1 MAGSIK
7 DKIGALTGKL
17 KKPDLKAIFKKLK
30 PGAKGQKLLQNLTVL
45 LNIPIVNTFTGVLAT
60 PGSTKVIDLERSE
73 EKFLLNFYEEIRPD
87 KGADPFGPE
96 TATKVGAVCKEKG
109 LRARTAANLIVDK
122 NFYLRQVDV
131 PEMEKEEIIESLRFS
146 ERESVPFPIDT
157 ASMDVFTLPEEAV
170 GGQIKV
176 RMAVLDGKVVK
187 KYNDFVRQTSL
198 KHISIIPVSSALVAV
213 MDESKIIDKSVPV
226 PVISVGRS
234 VTGIYVFDE
243 GYIRFSR
250 DVSIGTYDITENIAS
265 EYEVSGEVVELTEE
279 EAEEMK
285 DYFGVPMDEDLLEMG
300 VKGVTGEMILEK
312 IQPVLDKM
320 VTEFGRSIDYFKNEY
335 RVASVPTAYIIGTA
349 AHIKN
354 LSKYLT
360 DALGFEFKSYNPF
373 DDFLVAEKPELEKLK
388 ERGSELTLTVGVALV
403 QDRKLNLLPPDMR
416 FSFARLK
423 KRATPVVAVLL
434 YVLLVM
440 LINAG
445 GVQYVKHLKTQIK
458 NYESQIKNLKAEQQA
473 GGMIEDKIVE
483 FKNDIRA
490 VDTRMSIYPELKGR
504 NIEWAEVYLEVSKL
518 LPDDIALESIVIS
531 FSKPKSYAV
540 DGSLYAQQLVIS
552 GRIRGRADTQI
563 RALRDFLNRI
573 QFSPYFEHASLIS
586 TGEEKGQGT
595 GSMLNFEIAS
605 DLKGSS

>member
-1 MAGSIK
+1 MAGPK
-7 DKIGALTGKL
+7 EKNGAPKVKL
-17 KKPDLKAIFKKLK
+17 KKPDLKGILNKLK
-30 PGAKGQKLLQNLTVL
+30 IGTKVHKLLQNLAL
-45 LNIPIVNTFTGVLAT
+45 ILNIPIVNTFTGVLAT
-60 PGSTKVIDLERSE
+60 PGSTKVIDLEQRE
-73 EKFLLNFYEEIRPD
+73 DKFVLNCYEEIRPD
-87 KGADPFGPE
+87 QGADPFGPE
-96 TATKVGAVCKEKG
+96 TAKKVGAVCKEKG

-131 PEMEKEEIIESLRFS
+131 PEMEKEEIMESLRFS
-146 ERESVPFPIDT
+146 ERESIPFPIET
-157 ASMDVFTLPEEAV
+157 ASMDVFTLPEDSV
-170 GGQIKV
+170 DGQIKV
-176 RMAVLDGKVVK
+176 RMAALDGKVVK
-187 KYNDFVRQTSL
+187 KYNDFIRQTSL

-213 MDESKIIDKSVPV
+213 LEESKIMDKSVPV

-250 DVSIGTYDITENIAS
+250 DVSIGTYDLIENIAS
-265 EYEVSGEVVELTEE
+265 EYEVAGEVVELTEE

-285 DYFGVPMDEDLLEMG
+285 DYFGVPMDEDLYELG

-320 VTEFGRSIDYFKNEY
+320 ITEFGRSIDYFKNEY
-335 RVASVPTAYIIGTA
+335 RVADVPTAYLIGTA

-373 DDFLVAEKPELEKLK
+373 DDFLVVEKPELEKHK

-423 KRATPVVAVLL
+423 KRAAPVFLVLL
-434 YVLLVM
+434 FIILVM

-445 GVQYVKHLKTQIK
+445 GIQYVKHLKTQIK
-458 NYESQIKNLKAEQQA
+458 NYETQIANLKAEQQA
-473 GGMIEDKIVE
+473 GGMIEDKIIE
-483 FKNDIRA
+483 FKNDIKA

-504 NIEWAEVYLEVSKL
+504 NIKWAEVYLEVSKL
-518 LPDDIALESIVIS
+518 LPGDIALESIVIS

-540 DGSLYAQQLVIS
+540 DGSLYSQQLVIS
-552 GRIRGRADTQI
+552 GMIRGRADTQI
-563 RALRDFLNRI
+563 MALRDFLNKI

-586 TGEEKGQGT
+586 TGEEEGEGA
-595 GSMLNFEIAS
+595 GNMLNFEIAS